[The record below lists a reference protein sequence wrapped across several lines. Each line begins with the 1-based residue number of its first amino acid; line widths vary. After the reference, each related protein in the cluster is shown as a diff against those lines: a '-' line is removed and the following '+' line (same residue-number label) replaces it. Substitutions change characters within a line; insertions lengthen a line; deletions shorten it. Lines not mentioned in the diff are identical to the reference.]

1 MQAVFRKILSATKN
15 KLGKGADIKY
25 KAEGGAGTSQEPTSE
40 EFERR
45 KQEWQVGFFSV
56 RCVMSIWLLYEC
68 DVYIYRSVT
77 KFWEGNVFTGV
88 CHSVWGVGNHIH
100 HGHRSNNMVT
110 LL

>member
-45 KQEWQVGFFSV
+45 KQEWQVGHFFPV
-56 RCVMSIWLLYEC
+56 RCVMS
-68 DVYIYRSVT
+68 V
-77 KFWEGNVFTGV
+77 
-88 CHSVWGVGNHIH
+88 
-100 HGHRSNNMVT
+100 
-110 LL
+110 

>member
-45 KQEWQVGFFSV
+45 KQEWQVGHFS
-56 RCVMSIWLLYEC
+56 L
-68 DVYIYRSVT
+68 
-77 KFWEGNVFTGV
+77 
-88 CHSVWGVGNHIH
+88 
-100 HGHRSNNMVT
+100 
-110 LL
+110 

>member
-45 KQEWQVGFFSV
+45 KQEWQVGHF
-56 RCVMSIWLLYEC
+56 
-68 DVYIYRSVT
+68 YRPQ
-77 KFWEGNVFTGV
+77 G
-88 CHSVWGVGNHIH
+88 
-100 HGHRSNNMVT
+100 
-110 LL
+110 